1 MLPTP
6 RRAVKSYNVRFSL
19 REILNDGQGPPS
31 LRDAV
36 DLHAHAAPGT
46 EDPLLLVQ
54 RASRA
59 GMGIVVLKNLRPD
72 QPPHVTAAAVKEQ
85 LARWCDAEGI
95 APCEVYHGTLTDPGD
110 GGLDFASVR
119 EAIDHGAKVV
129 WMPVISSA
137 HNLYRV
143 GSPRRAVK
151 ADDLPPG
158 PVVGPLPWEEAL
170 RRGQYLLDEHGRLK
184 PVVREILQLV
194 ADRGVTLS
202 FAHSSKPEMEALA
215 EECVRLGY
223 RQAFIDH
230 PYGPQVGLEFE
241 DLQPFA
247 AAGIWF
253 NFTYDEISPLLGVD
267 PQDMFDTI
275 KALGP
280 EHFTLSSDAG
290 NYLLPSAVDSYDM
303 LVRYGRAY
311 GLSNAELRLLTVE
324 NPRKVLGLPVPAAG

>member
-1 MLPTP
+1 MQPVP
-6 RRAVKSYNVRFSL
+6 RRVVKSYHVRFRL
-19 REILNDGQGPPS
+19 REIFEDGEGTPS
-31 LRDAV
+31 LAGAV

-54 RASRA
+54 RASQA
-59 GMGIVVLKNLRPD
+59 GMGIIVLKNLRPD

-85 LARWCDAEGI
+85 LARWCDEQGL
-95 APCEVYHGTLTDPGD
+95 APCTVYHGKLTDPGD
-110 GGLDFASVR
+110 GGLDFNSVR

-137 HNLYRV
+137 HNLHRV

-151 ADDLPPG
+151 AEDLPG
-158 PVVGPLPWEEAL
+158 SVIGPLSWEEA
-170 RRGQYLLDEHGRLK
+170 RQRGQYLLDEQGRLK
-184 PVVREILQLV
+184 PVVKEILQLV

-241 DLQPFA
+241 DLKPFA
-247 AAGIWF
+247 DAGIWF

-280 EHFTLSSDAG
+280 EHFTLSSDGG

-311 GLSNAELRLLTVE
+311 GLTNAELRMITVE
-324 NPRKVLGLPVPAAG
+324 NPRKVLGLPVPAAS